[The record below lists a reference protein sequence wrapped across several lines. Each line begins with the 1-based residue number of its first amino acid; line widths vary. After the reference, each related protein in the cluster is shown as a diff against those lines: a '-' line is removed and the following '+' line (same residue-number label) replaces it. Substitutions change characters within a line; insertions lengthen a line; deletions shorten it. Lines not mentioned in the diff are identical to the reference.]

1 MVSVVGSL
9 KFTIVSWASILSHLG
24 VPLASFF
31 FSLDTWILFFVK
43 LERFPWA
50 SSYLFTDEI
59 F

>member
-1 MVSVVGSL
+1 MVSLVRSL
-9 KFTIVSWASILSHLG
+9 KFAIVSWASILSHLG
-24 VPLASFF
+24 VPLASVFF
-31 FSLDTWILFFVK
+31 LLNTWILFFVK